1 MFSLLCEIA
10 IGEKVHCV
18 KSVHFR
24 SGSGPYSVR
33 LRENTDQ
40 NNTEYGHFLRSGM
53 ISRQTFF
60 STMSI
65 METLEKCVKYV
76 QI

>member
-1 MFSLLCEIA
+1 MECVFSLLCEIA
-10 IGEKVHCV
+10 IDEKVHCV

-24 SGSGPYSVR
+24 SGY
-33 LRENTDQ
+33 
-40 NNTEYGHFLRSGM
+40 NTEYGHFLRSGM

-60 STMSI
+60 STISI
-65 METLEKCVKYV
+65 METLEKGVKYV